1 MLNIYIWHASIFPL
15 KKFFTCLVLLPLC
28 NQSNE
33 DLDVPDTED
42 YDNILD
48 VILATV
54 MRVQLYPCSSIW
66 IKKARLPCL
75 SSRRQQVFH

>member
-1 MLNIYIWHASIFPL
+1 MY
-15 KKFFTCLVLLPLC
+15 
-28 NQSNE
+28 QSNE
-33 DLDVPDTED
+33 DLEVPDTED

-54 MRVQLYPCSSIW
+54 TRVQLYPCRNMW

-75 SSRRQQVFH
+75 SSRGQQVFH